1 MSIVFGVIS
10 YLPDNNIRDKRLKA
24 HYIQMEWLSR
34 VLPNIPTVRVYQNWR
49 EDKIPNAPTAND
61 IVKTFNVGIGP
72 SRARNI
78 ILEYFYASNFDWL
91 MLCDDDSYLYDYYEP
106 EMFLEEISE
115 TDKFN
120 YLGIIVP
127 LNPRVTPFKKANY

>member
-24 HYIQMEWLSR
+24 HL
-34 VLPNIPTVRVYQNWR
+34 
-49 EDKIPNAPTAND
+49 
-61 IVKTFNVGIGP
+61 
-72 SRARNI
+72 
-78 ILEYFYASNFDWL
+78 
-91 MLCDDDSYLYDYYEP
+91 LCYDSYLYNHYEP

-120 YLGIIVP
+120 Y
-127 LNPRVTPFKKANY
+127 NRST